1 MSVMPEHASPS
12 RDEAPGIL
20 IVTPTYNEA
29 GSLADTVAAIL
40 VAAPAAHV
48 LVVDDASPDGTGV
61 IADRLASADPRVTVL
76 HRAGKQGLGRAYVAG
91 FRVALDRGYDVIVEM
106 DADGSHPAS
115 ALPALVAGLDDPGV
129 GLAIGSRYVPGGG
142 LADWAAGRRLLSR
155 AGNAYARFMLRLG
168 VRDVTAGYRAYRAE
182 VLRELPLD
190 EIDSRGYCFQIDM
203 TLRTLDAGWRIV
215 ERPIEFR
222 ERTSGRSKMSKAIVV
237 EAMWRVTVWGVVRLI
252 RRPRPHVH
260 PRPIGPGLS
269 TDDGLPA
276 RTLDQ
281 SP

>member
-1 MSVMPEHASPS
+1 MPDDASTP
-12 RDEAPGIL
+12 RVL

-29 GSLADTVAAIL
+29 GSLADTVASIL
-40 VAAPAAHV
+40 AATPDAHV
-48 LVVDDASPDGTGV
+48 LVVDDASPDGTGA
-61 IADRLASADPRVTVL
+61 IADTLAAADPRVTVL
-76 HRAGKQGLGRAYVAG
+76 HRSGKQGLGRAYVAG

-115 ALPALVAGLDDPGV
+115 ALPALLAALAEDPGV

-155 AGNAYARFMLRLG
+155 AGNAYARAMLRLD
-168 VRDVTAGYRAYRAE
+168 VRDVTAGYRAYRAV
-182 VLRELPLD
+182 VLRDLPLD

-222 ERTSGRSKMSKAIVV
+222 ERTAGRSKMSKAIVL
-237 EAMWRVTVWGVVRLI
+237 EAMLRVTVWGMTRAL
-252 RRPRPHVH
+252 RPRTRVS
-260 PRPIGPGLS
+260 RPTRGENA
-269 TDDGLPA
+269 T
-276 RTLDQ
+276 R
-281 SP
+281 

>member
-1 MSVMPEHASPS
+1 MPDDMS
-12 RDEAPGIL
+12 APKVL
-20 IVTPTYNEA
+20 VVTPTYDEA
-29 GSLADTVAAIL
+29 GSIAATVGAIL
-40 VAAPAAHV
+40 AASPESHV
-48 LVVDDASPDGTGV
+48 LVVDDASPDGTGA
-61 IADRLASADPRVTVL
+61 IADDLAAADPRVSVL
-76 HRAGKQGLGRAYVAG
+76 HRPGKQGLGRAYVAG
-91 FRVALDRGYDVIVEM
+91 FRQALDRGYDVIVEM

-115 ALPALVAGLDDPGV
+115 ALPALVAALDDPAV

-155 AGNAYARFMLRLG
+155 GGNAYARFMLRLG
-168 VRDVTAGYRAYRAE
+168 VRDVTAGYRAYRAD
-182 VLRELPLD
+182 VLRGLPLD

-203 TLRTLDAGWRIV
+203 TRRTVDAGWRIV

-222 ERTSGRSKMSKAIVV
+222 ERTAGRSKMSRAIVV
-237 EAMWRVTVWGVVRLI
+237 EAMWRVTVWGVGRRF
-252 RRPRPHVH
+252 RRPPPQVH

-269 TDDGLPA
+269 TDEGLPA